1 MEGIMISFDGYF
13 SLSHRATFYVP
24 STDNGN
30 DTISKAALQARV
42 NEIAY
47 QLTDWFGGA
56 TVERVAGYWRSDAG
70 EYIVETIQ
78 RVTSYCQE
86 QALEEHIASLLNLA
100 AAKRIDWSQ
109 ESIALEING
118 KMVFID

>member
-1 MEGIMISFDGYF
+1 MISFDGYF

-24 STDNGN
+24 STSNGN
-30 DTISKAALQARV
+30 DAISDAELRARV
-42 NEIAY
+42 QEIAY

-70 EYIVETIQ
+70 EYVVETIQ

-86 QALEEHIASLLNLA
+86 QALEDNIAGLLNLA
-100 AAKRIDWSQ
+100 AQKRVAWGQ
-109 ESIALEING
+109 ESIAIEING
-118 KMVFID
+118 KMVFVD